1 MCETILYYIFTV
13 YIHIKLFI
21 MSKCRRKNLNFDICN
36 ITAYDNK
43 NLFKIINKKQIY
55 SIISNKWYSV
65 KQYNPNTIMIDV
77 QYFYNDE
84 TYNIIYKY
92 PNNINFPIDIK
103 QSAIKLL
110 YTNDEINEI
119 VMKYAGPMK
128 DFYDNNEQK
137 ITMNDIFIFNNINN
151 DNINNDNI
159 NNDNIN
165 NVLIVNSNLS
175 ERTIGINNIIDLK
188 I

>member
-1 MCETILYYIFTV
+1 MIYETILYYIFNF
-13 YIHIKLFI
+13 YIYIKLFI
-21 MSKCRRKNLNFDICN
+21 ISKCRKKNLNFDISK
-36 ITAYDNK
+36 ITVYENK
-43 NLFKIINKKQIY
+43 NLFKIMNKKQIY
-55 SIISNKWYSV
+55 HIISDKWYSV
-65 KQYNPNTIMIDV
+65 KQYNPYSIMIDV

-84 TYNIIYKY
+84 KYNIIYKY

-128 DFYDNNEQK
+128 DFYGNNEQK

-151 DNINNDNI
+151 V
-159 NNDNIN
+159 N
-165 NVLIVNSNLS
+165 NVNNVNMDNALIVNSNLS
-175 ERTIGINNIIDLK
+175 EKTIGINDIIDLK